1 MAVQIH
7 TIASAPRNS
16 GRRHI
21 ASASRRSAA
30 ASAPMK
36 PSIPR
41 GGRPSIAVAAAGSPV
56 FPPRSIVHVSRVKIA
71 PGSVPSSTAATPA
84 SGRQSDANGRRKPQR
99 GAMAS
104 QHLAVFDFVGA
115 DHVDHRVAGRRHID
129 APRDDFGEI
138 VDVRGAAADGRPPAG
153 PAPAGSRAS
162 GKTAPTRRPCRRRA
176 QDARSGSRSAAS
188 AGSGRL
194 RTCSRSSAYRH
205 ARRRAPRSGSRA
217 ARRRGS
223 TR

>member
-1 MAVQIH
+1 MNALAMAVQIH

-36 PSIPR
+36 PSIR
-41 GGRPSIAVAAAGSPV
+41 AAAGHIAVAAAGSPV

-99 GAMAS
+99 GAIAG

-138 VDVRGAAADGRPPAG
+138 VDVHGR
-153 PAPAGSRAS
+153 SR
-162 GKTAPTRRPCRRRA
+162 
-176 QDARSGSRSAAS
+176 
-188 AGSGRL
+188 
-194 RTCSRSSAYRH
+194 
-205 ARRRAPRSGSRA
+205 
-217 ARRRGS
+217 
-223 TR
+223 